1 MADPAAVA
9 RVRADLQSRLDA
21 LSILDFLCCM
31 YIVTEWRGGM
41 LTFVYV
47 DAQQGSSDVWF
58 RLAEVRIA
66 NGAFFWLRQA
76 VIQAPP
82 EGNSWP
88 EGSTI
93 PHPREVTRVQE
104 IDEKY
109 LELILGFLDSGKVQL
124 PDGSCFMGMVNR
136 EIEETIA
143 ANAAGPLTFFPS

>member
-1 MADPAAVA
+1 M
-9 RVRADLQSRLDA
+9 
-21 LSILDFLCCM
+21 
-31 YIVTEWRGGM
+31 
-41 LTFVYV
+41 
-47 DAQQGSSDVWF
+47 DAQQGSNDVWF

-66 NGAFFWLRQA
+66 NGAFFWLRQI

-82 EGNSWP
+82 EEYSWP

-93 PHPREVTRVQE
+93 PHPRMVTRVQE

-124 PDGSCFMGMVNR
+124 PDGSCFMAMVNR

-143 ANAAGPLTFFPS
+143 ANAAGPLTFLPS